1 MTQDFD
7 SWIAGS
13 IPTTPVVLNSSK
25 FKEGVI
31 ILDYAIK
38 NNNNVYI
45 KLGENGSPVTCVESI
60 KGRFEYSKA
69 VNILNNLPKKMKKF
83 NFRVEAIPEIKTK
96 EEKESEKKII
106 QNDNYV
112 LSESIIRWV
121 DKFGIC
127 SDILEEAKQ
136 REDELI
142 QELYQ
147 VDQEFIDILHI
158 IEIEKSKDLYGGWQ
172 EYKRIR
178 ENRERRR
185 TIKDELLIVENIL
198 KEINPSCL
206 QRERVQKAIDGLL
219 NRKYTFRVIETDEN
233 VT

>member
-1 MTQDFD
+1 M
-7 SWIAGS
+7 
-13 IPTTPVVLNSSK
+13 
-25 FKEGVI
+25 
-31 ILDYAIK
+31 
-38 NNNNVYI
+38 
-45 KLGENGSPVTCVESI
+45 
-60 KGRFEYSKA
+60 
-69 VNILNNLPKKMKKF
+69 
-83 NFRVEAIPEIKTK
+83 
-96 EEKESEKKII
+96 
-106 QNDNYV
+106 
-112 LSESIIRWV
+112 LSENIIRWV

-127 SDILEEAKQ
+127 SDIFEEAKQ

-147 VDQEFIDILHI
+147 ADQEFVDILHI